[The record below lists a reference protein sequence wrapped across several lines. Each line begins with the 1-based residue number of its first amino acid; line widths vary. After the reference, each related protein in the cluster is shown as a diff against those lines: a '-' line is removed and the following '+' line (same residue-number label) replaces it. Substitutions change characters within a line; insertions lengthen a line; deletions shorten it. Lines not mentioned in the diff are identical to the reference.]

1 MNKQLLTTTVF
12 YTQYA
17 IYNES
22 EILAIVKVTNDS
34 KTCYEIEMLNKSPSE
49 LLNVYDYIR
58 LEWR

>member
-22 EILAIVKVTNDS
+22 EILAIVKVTNDGNL
-34 KTCYEIEMLNKSPSE
+34 CYEVEMLSKNPTH
-49 LLNVYDYIR
+49 LLSVFDFIR